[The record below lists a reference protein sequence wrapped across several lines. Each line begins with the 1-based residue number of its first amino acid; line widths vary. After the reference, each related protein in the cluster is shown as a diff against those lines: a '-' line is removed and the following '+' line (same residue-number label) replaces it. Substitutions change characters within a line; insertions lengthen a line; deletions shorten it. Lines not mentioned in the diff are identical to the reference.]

1 MPRRTHISAKG
12 VVMKRAIAV
21 ILFIVAGILIIAA
34 LGSALTRLSVGLA
47 PEYGVDLVMI
57 AVGAVAIW
65 GGARLWRQA

>member
-1 MPRRTHISAKG
+1 
-12 VVMKRAIAV
+12 MKRAIAV